1 MKIAFFA
8 DLHIG
13 NYNEFNHHNSR
24 LNRCL
29 TALDLIYQ
37 KAKIRGC
44 EIVVDTGDLIDKKN
58 LLDFKVYNEIYHAFS
73 EISKNYNLPT
83 FSLVGNHNISIQGR
97 PDVNNLVPLME
108 FLTPVDTTAWIPWPG
123 KEPQVYLGFIPYQ
136 HDLDQWYN
144 EQEWLLQHFPT
155 DTTKP
160 CLLVGHQEIKGA
172 VTGTHRYVAGSGI
185 DHRRIS
191 EKFSWGIFGHYHA
204 HQNISPNVFY
214 SGAALQQDFGEEGNP
229 QGFWVFDTISGAWEY
244 ESLSLPAFFTVSDPQ
259 IAVNDTT
266 NYYRIST
273 PDLTDTDIEILSC
286 EPHVRIESTTSTEVE
301 TRLSV
306 TKWHKSDLIFAY
318 IKEKVPESLQAA
330 VRDAVL
336 KLLNEME

>member
-160 CLLVGHQEIKGA
+160 CLLVGHQELKGA

-185 DHRRIS
+185 DHRPSLTIVAPIS
-191 EKFSWGIFGHYHA
+191 SCRAPEAVTADSHEGPPELSGEASPGSGPRPTFSRDCRTA
-204 HQNISPNVFY
+204 EPR
-214 SGAALQQDFGEEGNP
+214 A
-229 QGFWVFDTISGAWEY
+229 
-244 ESLSLPAFFTVSDPQ
+244 
-259 IAVNDTT
+259 
-266 NYYRIST
+266 
-273 PDLTDTDIEILSC
+273 EI
-286 EPHVRIESTTSTEVE
+286 RG
-301 TRLSV
+301 R
-306 TKWHKSDLIFAY
+306 
-318 IKEKVPESLQAA
+318 
-330 VRDAVL
+330 
-336 KLLNEME
+336 